1 MDKRYKLDKEEND
14 LLDSFELDEWKSIS
28 DLGSES
34 EKYQES
40 PRKSFRKDMRVNIR
54 LSKRDSEAIQLRAI
68 EEGIPYQILMGSILH
83 KYADGRLTEKSR

>member
-40 PRKSFRKDMRVNIR
+40 ARISFLKDMRVNIR
-54 LSKRDSEAIQLRAI
+54 LSKRELEAIQLRAI
-68 EEGIPYQILMGSILH
+68 EEGIPYQILIGSILH